1 MVLCFTAIA
10 ATVVAGAYFYSR
22 DKGGTLFSLVSTL
35 AFGTALAA
43 MVSVF
48 CLYIYELPTHHCPFC
63 ILQKEYGYIGYV
75 LYAALLGGAVA
86 GLSVG
91 ILMPFRA
98 RGSMA
103 AVIPPL
109 QRKLAVTAVFLYWVF
124 AALISPSDLLVPVSS
139 RTVTDSARQSPSFRF
154 HDPDSFF
161 ALRHPGGF
169 RRNDPGPCKSPAIP
183 IQSG

>member
-1 MVLCFTAIA
+1 MRVLLQPAGGCDHLVLRQPVQPGERGDRLRNGGSSGTAFHASFMAIA

-22 DKGGTLFSLVSTL
+22 GKGGTFFSLVSTL

-75 LYAALLGGAVA
+75 LYAALLGGAVP

-91 ILMPFRA
+91 FLTPFRG

-103 AVIPPL
+103 AVIPAL
-109 QRKLAVTAVFLYWVF
+109 QRKLVVTTVILYGIFAV
-124 AALISPSDLLVPVSS
+124 LILLRIFWSP
-139 RTVTDSARQSPSFRF
+139 FR
-154 HDPDSFF
+154 
-161 ALRHPGGF
+161 L
-169 RRNDPGPCKSPAIP
+169 GP
-183 IQSG
+183 